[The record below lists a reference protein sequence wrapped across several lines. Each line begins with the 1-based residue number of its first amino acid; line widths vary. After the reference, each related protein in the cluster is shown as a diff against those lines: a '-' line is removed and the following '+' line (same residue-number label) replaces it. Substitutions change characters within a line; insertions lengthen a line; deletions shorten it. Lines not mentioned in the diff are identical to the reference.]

1 MNVVFSLLSKIRL
14 NKMDKLYT
22 VKKSEKYPELSV
34 LKYKNKVFYDNLWNQ
49 DKGLLECRGRVVNNF
64 GKTVVNPFT
73 KIFNYQE
80 NGTVINGNESCV
92 AVQKINGFM
101 ACATYVLDYDDVI
114 ISTTGSLDSEYVE
127 IARKYIPKEFIK
139 HIKSVKSDWTYI
151 FEIVAKEDKNI
162 HPIKERYGAYLT
174 GMRKV
179 DSEKPYF
186 SSSIWESSLD
196 IFAEDINKRIEDK
209 NNHIL
214 RPSYFTTLF
223 YYIVNSAKNEKNIEG
238 YVVYGQ
244 ESKTVLKIKT
254 SYYLTK
260 KALMRKKN
268 IFTLDKKNVD
278 EEYYPLIEYC
288 KNIEGFNDLSDKE
301 RTGIIEDYFK
311 RN

>member
-1 MNVVFSLLSKIRL
+1 
-14 NKMDKLYT
+14 MDKLYT
-22 VKKSEKYPELSV
+22 AKKSLKYPELSV
-34 LKYKNKVFYDNLWNQ
+34 LKYKRKVFYDNLWEQ
-49 DKGLLECRGRVVNNF
+49 DKGLLECRGRVVNESDE
-64 GKTVVNPFT
+64 TVINPFT

-80 NGTVINGNESCV
+80 NGTVIDGNETCL

-127 IARKYIPKEFIK
+127 IARKYIPKEFIDFLK
-139 HIKSVKSDWTYI
+139 SIKSDFTYI
-151 FEIVAKEDKNI
+151 FEIVAKEDKII

-174 GMRKV
+174 GLRKIT
-179 DSEKPYF
+179 DTENPYF
-186 SSSIWESSLD
+186 STTMWEGSLD
-196 IFAEDINKRIEDK
+196 MFVENINKRIEDK
-209 NNHIL
+209 NNYIL

-223 YYIVNSAKNEKNIEG
+223 YYIVESAKNESNLEG

-244 ESKTVLKIKT
+244 DSKTVLKIKT
-254 SYYLTK
+254 PYYLTK
-260 KALMRKKN
+260 KALMRKKD
-268 IFTLDKKNVD
+268 IFTLDKKMVD

-311 RN
+311 GSKE